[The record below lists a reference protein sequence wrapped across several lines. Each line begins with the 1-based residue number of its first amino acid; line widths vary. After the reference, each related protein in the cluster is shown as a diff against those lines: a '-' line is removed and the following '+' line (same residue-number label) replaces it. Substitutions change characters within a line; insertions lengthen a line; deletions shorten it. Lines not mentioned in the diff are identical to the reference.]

1 MIGCASAAT
10 IIRLSALVLIM
21 SIKRVIFVKII
32 VIIMLIITSI
42 IILIIIIIINLRV
55 HTVGGGTK
63 SKQKEYQTSLLLLG
77 SIVMVRIS

>member
-1 MIGCASAAT
+1 MIDCAPAAT

-21 SIKRVIFVKII
+21 SIRRFDLVEII
-32 VIIMLIITSI
+32 II
-42 IILIIIIIINLRV
+42 IILIIIIIILIIMIIINLRV